1 VNTIP
6 GLGFGGGRR
15 RSFMAFKFGRLVD
28 NDKAVI
34 HSTRP
39 VAVAAVVGL
48 ELADTRAFVCAFP
61 PAV

>member
-1 VNTIP
+1 
-6 GLGFGGGRR
+6 
-15 RSFMAFKFGRLVD
+15 MAFKFGRLVD
-28 NDKAVI
+28 SDKAVI

-48 ELADTRAFVCAFP
+48 ELADTRAFVCGFP